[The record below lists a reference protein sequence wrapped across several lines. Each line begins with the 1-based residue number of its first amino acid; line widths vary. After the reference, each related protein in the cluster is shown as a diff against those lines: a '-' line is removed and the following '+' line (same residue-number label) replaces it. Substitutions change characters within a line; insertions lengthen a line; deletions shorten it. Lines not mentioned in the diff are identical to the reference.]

1 MRQFNIS
8 GLIFIF
14 LILFALVWLI
24 RALWPLI
31 VIFILYVL
39 IKSVFTKD
47 NQPTYRPNFDQMHE
61 QPRQRTNRE
70 VQGDVIDADF
80 EAREVD

>member
-14 LILFALVWLI
+14 LILLGLVWLI

-31 VIFILYVL
+31 VIFILYLL
-39 IKSVFTKD
+39 IKSVFTKEKEVT
-47 NQPTYRPNFDQMHE
+47 NYQQPH
-61 QPRQRTNRE
+61 QRTNRE
-70 VQGDVIDADF
+70 VSGDVIDADF
-80 EAREVD
+80 EAREVE